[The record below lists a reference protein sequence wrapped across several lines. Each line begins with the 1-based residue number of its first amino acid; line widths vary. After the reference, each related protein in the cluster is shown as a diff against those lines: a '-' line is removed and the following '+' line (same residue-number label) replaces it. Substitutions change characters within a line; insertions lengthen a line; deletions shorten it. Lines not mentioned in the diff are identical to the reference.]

1 MTIRCPKCKLENPDD
16 TQFCGH
22 CAASL
27 KTSGS
32 PSHTETL
39 EMPQD
44 LLTTGSMLAGRYQII
59 ERLGEGGMGRVYKA
73 LDTEI
78 NATLALK
85 IIKPEISS
93 DRRNIEGLR
102 NELKL
107 ARDIIH
113 KNICRMYDIHK
124 NEGVY
129 YITMEYVP
137 GQDLKSLIRQTGH
150 LAIPTVISIG
160 LQVCAGLE
168 EAHKMGVIHRDLKPH
183 NTMIDTLGH
192 VRIMDFGIASSLRS
206 NEKTSHDTII
216 GSPAYMSPEQASA
229 QSLDQ
234 RSDIYSL
241 GVILYEMATGE
252 QPFQGTDPIVVALK
266 HKSEEVKAPREL
278 NPKLP
283 EGLNQVILKCLAK
296 DRERRFQSAL
306 DLSFALKNLQ
316 ILSESQEKPREAI
329 RENSIAVLPFADLSP
344 QGDQEYFCDGMA
356 EELINVLS
364 RIKELDVVARTS
376 SFSFKGRNVD
386 VREIGKRL
394 GVRKVLEG
402 SVRKSGTRLR
412 ITAQLIDTS
421 QGYHVWSESFDRD
434 LDDVFA
440 IQDQVTMAIIEKFD
454 IKLVEKDKK
463 QLRQRRT
470 QDAAEYQA
478 YLKGR
483 FFLNNRTEEGFRDSI
498 SYFQQMIEKN
508 PESALGYAGLAEAY
522 NSLGYFNYMPAAE
535 AYAKAREWVELA
547 LAKDDTLA
555 AAHVSLAGIKI
566 FYDWDLADGE
576 RSLRRALKLNEANI
590 EARHRLAFALSAL
603 ERHEEAVQEINRALE
618 QDPLSS
624 VINSAAAWIN
634 YLARDYD
641 LALDRCAEILKLDP
655 HFHVS
660 YVIRGLAFMEKQ
672 QLEEAISSFQR
683 ALELEKNDAATLA
696 YLCLAYSRADRK
708 KDAERILHESKE
720 LSDIRYIAPLY
731 RAIIF
736 SGLGQDD
743 LALEWLERGLKE
755 RTPWMI
761 FLRAWPIFDR
771 LRAEARF
778 ESILDGLKSE

>member
-1 MTIRCPKCKLENPDD
+1 
-16 TQFCGH
+16 
-22 CAASL
+22 
-27 KTSGS
+27 
-32 PSHTETL
+32 
-39 EMPQD
+39 
-44 LLTTGSMLAGRYQII
+44 
-59 ERLGEGGMGRVYKA
+59 
-73 LDTEI
+73 
-78 NATLALK
+78 
-85 IIKPEISS
+85 
-93 DRRNIEGLR
+93 
-102 NELKL
+102 
-107 ARDIIH
+107 
-113 KNICRMYDIHK
+113 MYDIHK

-216 GSPAYMSPEQASA
+216 GSPAHMSPEQASA

-266 HKSEEVKAPREL
+266 HKTEEAKAPREL

-283 EGLNQVILKCLAK
+283 EGLNLVILKCLAK

-344 QGDQEYFCDGMA
+344 
-356 EELINVLS
+356 
-364 RIKELDVVARTS
+364 
-376 SFSFKGRNVD
+376 
-386 VREIGKRL
+386 
-394 GVRKVLEG
+394 
-402 SVRKSGTRLR
+402 
-412 ITAQLIDTS
+412 

-483 FFLNNRTEEGFRDSI
+483 FFLNNRTEEGFRASI

-508 PESALGYAGLAEAY
+508 PESALGYTGLADAY

-535 AYAKAREWVELA
+535 A
-547 LAKDDTLA
+547 
-555 AAHVSLAGIKI
+555 
-566 FYDWDLADGE
+566 
-576 RSLRRALKLNEANI
+576 
-590 EARHRLAFALSAL
+590 
-603 ERHEEAVQEINRALE
+603 
-618 QDPLSS
+618 
-624 VINSAAAWIN
+624 
-634 YLARDYD
+634 
-641 LALDRCAEILKLDP
+641 
-655 HFHVS
+655 
-660 YVIRGLAFMEKQ
+660 
-672 QLEEAISSFQR
+672 
-683 ALELEKNDAATLA
+683 
-696 YLCLAYSRADRK
+696 
-708 KDAERILHESKE
+708 
-720 LSDIRYIAPLY
+720 
-731 RAIIF
+731 
-736 SGLGQDD
+736 
-743 LALEWLERGLKE
+743 
-755 RTPWMI
+755 
-761 FLRAWPIFDR
+761 
-771 LRAEARF
+771 RF